1 MEEDIGRQE
10 VDWEYEAAKN
20 KWERILEGLPEKED
34 SFGGESSFRN
44 GTETEL
50 ALPMLSSD
58 TNMSVM
64 SSEGFPTTPFKVLVG
79 TEEIWVTKKTGIH
92 WECMRG
98 VGETIVSKHDAGDRV
113 TCTRV
118 EGSYAYKRPGD

>member
-20 KWERILEGLPEKED
+20 KWERILEGLPEKD
-34 SFGGESSFRN
+34 DPLTGESSFRN
-44 GTETEL
+44 GAETTL
-50 ALPMLSSD
+50 GVPLLSAETSM
-58 TNMSVM
+58 TV
-64 SSEGFPTTPFKVLVG
+64 SSYNGFPTPPFKVLVG
-79 TEEIWVTKKTGIH
+79 TEEIWVTKVSGH
-92 WECMRG
+92 YWECMRG
-98 VGETIVSKHDAGDRV
+98 VGESVISKHDAGDRV